1 MRVSTLFNGFI
12 LLVLLVFLAASWN
25 YPFELKF
32 LLWVYIALM
41 AILGGLQILKENTG
55 LSEGEE
61 EATTNLK
68 LKEVI
73 LNLKGADRVYLKA
86 IYWVLGFVFFL
97 YFFGFLVSV
106 PLFTIFYLKK
116 HGESWKFSIGLS
128 VVAWGIFFTTFIFAL
143 HVRLYHGQLYLWL
156 FT

>member
-12 LLVLLVFLAASWN
+12 LLVLLVFLATSWN

-32 LLWVYIALM
+32 LLWVYITLM
-41 AILGGLQILKENTG
+41 AILGGVQILKESNNLDQEDEDT
-55 LSEGEE
+55 SR
-61 EATTNLK
+61 LK
-68 LKEVI
+68 LAQMI
-73 LNLKGADRVYLKA
+73 LNLKGADRIYLKA
-86 IYWVLGFVFFL
+86 IYWVLGFVIFL
-97 YFFGFLVSV
+97 YFFGFIVSV
-106 PLFTIFYLKK
+106 PLFTILYLKT

-128 VVAWGIFFTTFIFAL
+128 VVAWGIFFITFIFTL

>member
-25 YPFELKF
+25 YPFELKL
-32 LLWVYIALM
+32 LLWVYITLM
-41 AILGGLQILKENTG
+41 AILGGIQILKESNKLDQEDEDT
-55 LSEGEE
+55 SK
-61 EATTNLK
+61 LK
-68 LKEVI
+68 LAQMI
-73 LNLKGADRVYLKA
+73 LNLKGADRIYLKA
-86 IYWVLGFVFFL
+86 IYWVLGFVIFL
-97 YFFGFLVSV
+97 YFFGFIVSV
-106 PLFTIFYLKK
+106 PLFTILYLKA

>member
-41 AILGGLQILKENTG
+41 AILGGIQILKENSR
-55 LSEGEE
+55 LSEGED
-61 EATTNLK
+61 EAISK
-68 LKEVI
+68 LMLREMI
-73 LNLKGADRVYLKA
+73 ANLKGVDRIYLKA
-86 IYWVLGFVFFL
+86 IYWVLGFVIFL
-97 YFFGFLVSV
+97 YFFGFIVSV
-106 PLFTIFYLKK
+106 PLFTIFYMKT

-128 VVAWGIFFTTFIFAL
+128 VVAWGIFFITFIFAL